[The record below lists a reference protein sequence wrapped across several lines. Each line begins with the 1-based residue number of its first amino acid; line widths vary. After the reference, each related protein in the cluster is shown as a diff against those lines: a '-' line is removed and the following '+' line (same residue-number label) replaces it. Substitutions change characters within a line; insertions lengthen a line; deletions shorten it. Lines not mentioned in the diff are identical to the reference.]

1 MSNIIAFAGAK
12 QSGKT
17 TSVNFLH
24 GHEMQSHSFIKKFF
38 VDADGRLVVNAV
50 YLDDNDKEFESMGV
64 FDVFQESKT
73 FVDYATSTFWPFV
86 KGYNFAD
93 PLKRMCMG
101 LFGLTREQC
110 YGTDEQKNNLT
121 EILWENM
128 PGIVTKK
135 VLEEEWGN
143 MLCDWFPKDHEYG
156 AKEMQEGLAGINL
169 MYHDAGSMTAR
180 EFMQYFGTNICR
192 KAKNDVWVDLCINQ
206 IKEEN
211 PNLALIGDC
220 RFKNEID
227 AVQAAGG
234 KVIYFTR
241 NSENSDGH
249 DSEKA
254 SEYKEHYDCIIDN
267 TNIDIEEQNK
277 LVLEQIQN
285 WGILPKYIE
294 AI

>member
-110 YGTDEQKNNLT
+110 YGTDEQKNQVQEHL
-121 EILWENM
+121 LWENM
-128 PGIVTKK
+128 PGVITCS
-135 VLEEEWGN
+135 EMWDS
-143 MLCDWFPKDHEYG
+143 LCPDGEPDG
-156 AKEMQEGLAGINL
+156 L
-169 MYHDAGSMTAR
+169 MYHSAGPMTAR

>member
-24 GHEMQSHSFIKKFF
+24 GHEMKSHGFIKKFF
-38 VDADGRLVVNAV
+38 VDVDGRLVVNAI

-73 FVDYATSTFWPFV
+73 FVDYAASTFWPFV
-86 KGYNFAD
+86 KAYNFAD

-101 LFGLTREQC
+101 LFGLDREQC
-110 YGTDEQKNNLT
+110 YGTDEEKNSLT
-121 EILWENM
+121 SIQWDNVSHD
-128 PGIVTKK
+128 G
-135 VLEEEWGN
+135 
-143 MLCDWFPKDHEYG
+143 
-156 AKEMQEGLAGINL
+156 QRGLDPDG
-169 MYHDAGSMTAR
+169 YMTAR

-192 KAKNDVWVDLCINQ
+192 KAKNNVWVDLCINQ

-227 AVQAAGG
+227 VIQAAGG

-267 TNIDIEEQNK
+267 TNIDIGEQNK

>member
-24 GHEMQSHSFIKKFF
+24 GHEMKSHGFIKEFF
-38 VDADGRLVVNAV
+38 IDEGGRLVVNAK

-64 FDVFQESKT
+64 FDVFQESQT
-73 FVDYATSTFWPFV
+73 FADYASSTFWPFV
-86 KGYNFAD
+86 KAYNFAD
-93 PLKRMCMG
+93 PLKRMCIA
-101 LFGLTREQC
+101 LFGLDREQC
-110 YGTDEQKNNLT
+110 YGTEEQKNSLTDILWDDIPIVLT
-121 EILWENM
+121 E
-128 PGIVTKK
+128 GKFQTF
-135 VLEEEWGN
+135 
-143 MLCDWFPKDHEYG
+143 D
-156 AKEMQEGLAGINL
+156 
-169 MYHDAGSMTAR
+169 GSKSNSGPMTAR
-180 EFMQYFGTNICR
+180 EFMQTFGTDICR
-192 KAKNDVWVDLCINQ
+192 KIKDDVWVSLCIKQ
-206 IKEEN
+206 IKDEN

-227 AVQAAGG
+227 AVHEAGG

-241 NSENSDGH
+241 NSESSDGH

-267 TNIDIEEQNK
+267 TNTNVEEQNK
-277 LVLEQIQN
+277 LVLEQIQA

-294 AI
+294 GV

>member
-1 MSNIIAFAGAK
+1 MSNIVAFAGAK

-24 GHEMQSHSFIKKFF
+24 GHEMKSHGFIKKFF
-38 VDADGRLVVNAV
+38 VDEHGRLVVNAK

-64 FDVFQESKT
+64 FDVFQDSQS
-73 FVDYATSTFWPFV
+73 FVDYASSTFWPFV
-86 KGYNFAD
+86 RAYNFAD

-101 LFGLTREQC
+101 LFGLTREQS
-110 YGTDEQKNNLT
+110 YGTDEEKNSLT
-121 EILWENM
+121 DILWDDVSNDGQRGSD
-128 PGIVTKK
+128 PG
-135 VLEEEWGN
+135 G
-143 MLCDWFPKDHEYG
+143 Y
-156 AKEMQEGLAGINL
+156 
-169 MYHDAGSMTAR
+169 MTAR
-180 EFMQYFGTNICR
+180 EFMQFFGTNICR
-192 KAKNDVWVDLCINQ
+192 KIKNDVWVSLCINQ

-227 AVQAAGG
+227 IVHEAGG

-241 NSENSDGH
+241 NSETSDGH

-267 TNIDIEEQNK
+267 TNICVEEQNK
-277 LVLEQIQN
+277 LVLEQIQA
-285 WGILPKYIE
+285 WGILPKYI
-294 AI
+294 

>member
-24 GHEMQSHSFIKKFF
+24 GHEMKSHGFIKEFF
-38 VDADGRLVVNAV
+38 IDEAGRLVVNAK

-64 FDVFQESKT
+64 FDVFQESQT
-73 FVDYATSTFWPFV
+73 FADYASSTFWPFV
-86 KGYNFAD
+86 KAYNFAD
-93 PLKRMCMG
+93 PLKRLCIS
-101 LFGLTREQC
+101 LFGLDREQC
-110 YGTDEQKNNLT
+110 YGTDEQKNSLT
-121 EILWENM
+121 DILWDNVSQDSS
-128 PGIVTKK
+128 GR
-135 VLEEEWGN
+135 
-143 MLCDWFPKDHEYG
+143 
-156 AKEMQEGLAGINL
+156 
-169 MYHDAGSMTAR
+169 MTAR
-180 EFMQYFGTNICR
+180 EFMQAFGTDICR
-192 KAKNDVWVDLCINQ
+192 KIKDDVWVSLCIKQ
-206 IKEEN
+206 IKDEN

-227 AVQAAGG
+227 AVHEAGG

-241 NSENSDGH
+241 NSESSDGH

-267 TNIDIEEQNK
+267 TNTSVEEQNK
-277 LVLEQIQN
+277 LVLEQIQA

-294 AI
+294 GI

>member
-1 MSNIIAFAGAK
+1 MSNIVAFAGAK

-24 GHEMQSHSFIKKFF
+24 GHEMKSHGFIKKFF
-38 VDADGRLVVNAV
+38 VDEHGRLVVNAK

-64 FDVFQESKT
+64 FDVFQDSQS
-73 FVDYATSTFWPFV
+73 FVDYASSTFWPFV
-86 KGYNFAD
+86 RAYNFAD

-110 YGTDEQKNNLT
+110 YGTEEQKNSDT
-121 EILWENM
+121 DILWWNM
-128 PGIVTKK
+128 PG
-135 VLEEEWGN
+135 
-143 MLCDWFPKDHEYG
+143 YS
-156 AKEMQEGLAGINL
+156 GIQNF
-169 MYHDAGSMTAR
+169 DERKMTAR
-180 EFMQYFGTNICR
+180 EFMQTFGTDICR
-192 KAKNDVWVDLCINQ
+192 KIKDDVWVSLCIKQ

-227 AVQAAGG
+227 IGHEAGG

-241 NSENSDGH
+241 NSESSDGH

-267 TNIDIEEQNK
+267 TNIGVEEQNK
-277 LVLEQIQN
+277 LVLEQIQA

-294 AI
+294 GI

>member
-24 GHEMQSHSFIKKFF
+24 GHEMKSHGFIKKFF
-38 VDADGRLVVNAV
+38 IDEGGRLVVNAK

-64 FDVFQESKT
+64 FDVFQESQT
-73 FVDYATSTFWPFV
+73 FADYASSTFWPFV
-86 KGYNFAD
+86 KAYNFAD
-93 PLKRMCMG
+93 PLKRLCIS
-101 LFGLTREQC
+101 LFGLDREQC
-110 YGTDEQKNNLT
+110 YGTDEQKNSLT
-121 EILWENM
+121 DILWDNVSQDSS
-128 PGIVTKK
+128 GR
-135 VLEEEWGN
+135 
-143 MLCDWFPKDHEYG
+143 
-156 AKEMQEGLAGINL
+156 
-169 MYHDAGSMTAR
+169 MTAR
-180 EFMQYFGTNICR
+180 EFMQAFGTNICR
-192 KAKNDVWVDLCINQ
+192 SIKNDIWVSLCINQ

-227 AVQAAGG
+227 AVHEAGG

-241 NSENSDGH
+241 NSETSDGH

-267 TNIDIEEQNK
+267 TNIGVEEQNK
-277 LVLEQIQN
+277 LVLEQIQA
-285 WGILPKYIE
+285 WGILPKYINM
-294 AI
+294 

>member
-121 EILWENM
+121 EILWEDM
-128 PGIVTKK
+128 PGVMTDRWMLNK
-135 VLEEEWGN
+135 VEG
-143 MLCDWFPKDHEYG
+143 DFPVL
-156 AKEMQEGLAGINL
+156 GLT
-169 MYHDAGSMTAR
+169 YHDAGSMTAR

>member
-1 MSNIIAFAGAK
+1 MSNIVAFAGAK

-24 GHEMQSHSFIKKFF
+24 GHEMKSHGFIKKFF
-38 VDADGRLVVNAV
+38 VDEHGRLVVNAK

-64 FDVFQESKT
+64 FDVFQDSQS
-73 FVDYATSTFWPFV
+73 FVDYASSTFWPFV
-86 KGYNFAD
+86 RAYNFAD

-110 YGTDEQKNNLT
+110 YGTDEEKNSLT
-121 EILWENM
+121 DILWDDI
-128 PGIVTKK
+128 PIVLTGGKFQTF
-135 VLEEEWGN
+135 
-143 MLCDWFPKDHEYG
+143 D
-156 AKEMQEGLAGINL
+156 
-169 MYHDAGSMTAR
+169 GSKSNSGPMTAR
-180 EFMQYFGTNICR
+180 EFMQTFGTNICR
-192 KAKNDVWVDLCINQ
+192 RIKNDVWVSLCINQ

-227 AVQAAGG
+227 IVHEAGG

-241 NSENSDGH
+241 NSESSDGH

-254 SEYKEHYDCIIDN
+254 SEYKEHYDGIIDN
-267 TNIDIEEQNK
+267 TNIGVEEQNK
-277 LVLEQIQN
+277 LVLEQIQA

-294 AI
+294 GV